1 MAETQSITSLQYET
15 NAVIGNLEMP
25 YVVRFRNTTGMDEWV
40 NNVNVFPHPVA
51 RGEQFS
57 LGLPAVETLRAT
69 SVQIVNALGVVVETL
84 RATSVPVHIT
94 APKVAGVYTL
104 RITVEGKGVC
114 FRKLVVK

>member
-1 MAETQSITSLQYET
+1 M
-15 NAVIGNLEMP
+15 NAIVGNLETP
-25 YVVRFRNTTGMDEWV
+25 YVIRFRGTTDVDEWS
-40 NNVNVFPHPVA
+40 NNINVFPNPVS
-51 RGEQFS
+51 RGERFS

-104 RITVEGKGVC
+104 CITVEGKGVC